1 MITGILI
8 YFLFSIALGALME
21 FLIRETG
28 ETISSLER
36 MALMV
41 ATPFILTWI
50 LIELIKDSIKVHD

>member
-8 YFLFSIALGALME
+8 YFLVSIALGALME

-28 ETISSLER
+28 ETISILER

-41 ATPFILTWI
+41 ATPFLLTCV
-50 LIELIKDSIKVHD
+50 LIELIKDSIKVDN